1 MNQKYLF
8 AIAAILM
15 ASVFTLAIVFHDDG
29 RQGAQ
34 NAAAALD
41 RSVLERSHAP
51 TLGAA
56 DARVHIVEFLDP
68 ACETCR
74 SFYPFV
80 KELIAAAPGRI
91 RLSVRYAPL
100 HEGSDEVVRMLE
112 AAKLQGKFWE
122 TLEAVF
128 AAQDQWAVNHRA
140 HPELVWNFIAN
151 VGLNLEKL
159 KSDMHSPAVDAV
171 VRQDVQDAR
180 AVGVRATPEFFVNGR
195 PMPSF
200 GYEQLRGLV
209 SEELDKAY

>member
-8 AIAAILM
+8 AIAAVLM
-15 ASVFTLAIVFHDDG
+15 ASVFGLALVFHDDG
-29 RQGAQ
+29 RQATT
-34 NAAAALD
+34 AVTLD
-41 RSVLERSHAP
+41 RSVLERAHAP
-51 TLGAA
+51 TQGAP

-74 SFYPFV
+74 SFYPLV
-80 KELIAAAPGRI
+80 KELMAAAPGRI

-128 AAQDQWAVNHRA
+128 AAQEQWAINHRA
-140 HPELVWNFIAN
+140 HAELVWNFIGS

-159 KSDMHSPAVDAV
+159 KADMHSPAVEAV
-171 VRQDVQDAR
+171 VRQDIQDAR
-180 AVGVRATPEFFVNGR
+180 TVNVQATPEFFVNGR

-200 GYEQLRGLV
+200 GFEQLRGLV
-209 SEELDKAY
+209 AEELEKAY